1 MPAAIGPRFV
11 LEAGFL
17 VLLAVVVGI
26 ADLDPLLIVL
36 VMAVGWLLVSLIE
49 YFAWRQQGAALRR
62 FEAAP
67 APVMEE
73 EVVEAAPP
81 PPPPAP
87 APPPAMAT
95 EEEVVEDVPPP
106 PPPAR
111 APEPAAPPEE
121 ETIVH
126 PAVAEEPETVAEEPE
141 TVAEAD
147 ERVTAA
153 RKSFA
158 DTAAADRTRFALDPL
173 QPRPRRRWILFGPHE
188 RREAPAGDDSE
199 EER

>member
-26 ADLDPLLIVL
+26 ANLDPLLIVL

-62 FEAAP
+62 YEAAP

-73 EVVEAAPP
+73 EVVEAVPP
-81 PPPPAP
+81 PPPPPPEP
-87 APPPAMAT
+87 APAMAT
-95 EEEVVEDVPPP
+95 EEEVVEEVPPAP
-106 PPPAR
+106 PP
-111 APEPAAPPEE
+111 APEPAAAPEE

-126 PAVAEEPETVAEEPE
+126 APVAEEPETVAEEPE
-141 TVAEAD
+141 TVAEAE
-147 ERVTAA
+147 ERVSAA
-153 RKSFA
+153 RRSFA
-158 DTAAADRTRFALDPL
+158 DTAAADRTRFNLDPL

>member
-67 APVMEE
+67 AGVMEE
-73 EVVEAAPP
+73 EIIEDVPP

-87 APPPAMAT
+87 APVM

-106 PPPAR
+106 PPPEPSH
-111 APEPAAPPEE
+111 APAPAAPPEE
-121 ETIVH
+121 ETIVQ
-126 PAVAEEPETVAEEPE
+126 PAATEGPETI
-141 TVAEAD
+141 AEAD
-147 ERVTAA
+147 ERVSAA
-153 RKSFA
+153 RRSFA

-173 QPRPRRRWILFGPHE
+173 QPRPRRRWILFGPHV

>member
-95 EEEVVEDVPPP
+95 EEEVVEEVPPP

-111 APEPAAPPEE
+111 APAAPPEE
-121 ETIVH
+121 ETIVQ
-126 PAVAEEPETVAEEPE
+126 PAAAEEPE

-147 ERVTAA
+147 ERVSAA

>member
-67 APVMEE
+67 APVLEE
-73 EVVEAAPP
+73 EVVEAVPP

-87 APPPAMAT
+87 APAPAMAT
-95 EEEVVEDVPPP
+95 EEEVVEEVPPA
-106 PPPAR
+106 PPPAP
-111 APEPAAPPEE
+111 APASPPEE
-121 ETIVH
+121 QTIVH
-126 PAVAEEPETVAEEPE
+126 PPVAEEPE

-147 ERVTAA
+147 ERVSAA

>member
-67 APVMEE
+67 AGVMEE
-73 EVVEAAPP
+73 EIVEDVPP

-87 APPPAMAT
+87 APVM

-106 PPPAR
+106 PPPEPSH
-111 APEPAAPPEE
+111 APAPAAPPEE
-121 ETIVH
+121 ETIVQ
-126 PAVAEEPETVAEEPE
+126 PAATEGPETI
-141 TVAEAD
+141 AEAD
-147 ERVTAA
+147 ERVSAA
-153 RKSFA
+153 RRSFA

-173 QPRPRRRWILFGPHE
+173 QPRPRRRWILFGPHV

>member
-1 MPAAIGPRFV
+1 M

-49 YFAWRQQGAALRR
+49 YLAWRQTQGAALRR

-67 APVMEE
+67 ATAMEE
-73 EVVEAAPP
+73 A
-81 PPPPAP
+81 
-87 APPPAMAT
+87 
-95 EEEVVEDVPPP
+95 VVEDVPPP
-106 PPPAR
+106 PPPAPSE
-111 APEPAAPPEE
+111 APAPAAPPEE
-121 ETIVH
+121 KTIVQ
-126 PAVAEEPETVAEEPE
+126 PAVAEEPE

-147 ERVTAA
+147 ERVDAA
-153 RKSFA
+153 RRSFA
-158 DTAAADRTRFALDPL
+158 DTAAANRTRFALDPL
-173 QPRPRRRWILFGPHE
+173 QPRPRRRWILFGPHD